1 MYAFS
6 LQFQTTP
13 PLSMAEQLNLAVIR
27 EVYHMMTVHFAV
39 SHFAVSHYRTL
50 TLTLTLPLGS
60 GKRQNRKRRNGKSR
74 IRFVVAT
81 HTPRSSHIS
90 NARFTR
96 NLLLASSLAAGRR
109 SAPRDRYTAICYCAS
124 IRC

>member
-1 MYAFS
+1 
-6 LQFQTTP
+6 
-13 PLSMAEQLNLAVIR
+13 MAEQLNLDVIR
-27 EVYHMMTVHFAV
+27 DVYQMVTVHFAV
-39 SHFAVSHYRTL
+39 SHFAVSHYLTL
-50 TLTLTLPLGS
+50 TLTLTLSLGS

-81 HTPRSSHIS
+81 FTPRSSHIS